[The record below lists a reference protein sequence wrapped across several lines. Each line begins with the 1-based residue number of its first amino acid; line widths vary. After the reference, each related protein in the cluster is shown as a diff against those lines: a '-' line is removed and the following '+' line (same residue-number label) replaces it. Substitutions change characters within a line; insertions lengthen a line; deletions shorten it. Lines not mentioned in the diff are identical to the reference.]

1 MPNRTRS
8 GSDTVRRPPT
18 ARKLF
23 GLMHLPGQL
32 RVVFAFL
39 LHARNK
45 QFFFAVVANIHPIGS
60 AGYLLI
66 ELAYETIC
74 NELRGRY
81 RRSGELESEH
91 AIRCALILMIFVK
104 ETDPDRIAAML
115 LHDLAE
121 TFRSVPWVDKIARM
135 FNINVAVMVFWLTK
149 PAQGGELRTD
159 EDVDQAY
166 YPQLAKAPWIII
178 CLKGIDRFDNLI
190 TYWREMPSTRQQ
202 KAAETTRTI
211 YKLMVRR
218 SVKLAPEMKVV
229 IKYLLH
235 LE

>member
-1 MPNRTRS
+1 MPRRLWS
-8 GSDTVRRPPT
+8 GGNSVRRPPT
-18 ARKLF
+18 ARKLYEE
-23 GLMHLPGQL
+23 MHLPGEL
-32 RVVFAFL
+32 RIIFAFL
-39 LHARNK
+39 LYARNT
-45 QFFFAVVANIHPIGS
+45 QFFFAVVESIHPVGS
-60 AGYLLI
+60 EGYRMI
-66 ELAYETIC
+66 ELAYKTIRH
-74 NELRGRY
+74 ELRGRY
-81 RRSGELESEH
+81 RRSGEPESEH

-135 FNINVAVMVFWLTK
+135 FNINVAVIVFWLTK

-202 KAAETTRTI
+202 KAGETTRTI
-211 YKLMVRR
+211 YRLMVRR
-218 SVKLAPEMKVV
+218 NIKLAPEMKVV

-235 LE
+235 LK